1 MLVQDFLKALDLIG
15 QVYRNGDG
23 SKPADAIMKLKAQLA
38 GAENLT
44 LSTWASLRT
53 AVGNGGNTPAPLPAP
68 GELDAILKDLEN
80 AADNTQTGLAFEKL
94 DALILRADEWRKL
107 AKLATGRSIKT
118 GRAAKDELRSHLA
131 NKVQLHNRRD
141 SITRLYP

>member
-44 LSTWASLRT
+44 LSAWASLRT
-53 AVGNGGNTPAPLPAP
+53 SVGNGGNTPAPD
-68 GELDAILKDLEN
+68 ELDAILKDLED
-80 AADNTQTGLAFEKL
+80 AADNTQTVSAFEKL
-94 DALILRADEWRKL
+94 DALILRAEEWRKL
-107 AKLATGRSIKT
+107 AKLATGRSIKS